1 MSQISLPFSSC
12 PLPAS
17 FSVIACAAAAKA
29 SAAAAV
35 STPYLVARLTA
46 LPHIAYA
53 VTRTSSGTSCPAPVF
68 DLIQG
73 PLPKIF
79 QRTSPRRQDR
89 SSSAETSLSFPLA
102 PTSSRASSRAPAK
115 VSVPTPCRPT
125 SGPISSI
132 KLFPTR
138 RLTAALSLPPSAE
151 TRPSTSPCTI
161 HLHSAGNTGISTN
174 AIFRGKFFG
183 HRNTLIYE
191 DRSE

>member
-1 MSQISLPFSSC
+1 MSQISLPTPSC

-17 FSVIACAAAAKA
+17 FSVIACVAAAKA
-29 SAAAAV
+29 SAEAAV
-35 STPYLVARLTA
+35 STPYLVARLAA

-53 VTRTSSGTSCPAPVF
+53 VTRTSSGTSCPASVF

-102 PTSSRASSRAPAK
+102 PTSTRASSRAPAR
-115 VSVPTPCRPT
+115 VSGPTPCRAA

-138 RLTAALSLPPSAE
+138 RLIAALSLPPS
-151 TRPSTSPCTI
+151 PSTSPRTI